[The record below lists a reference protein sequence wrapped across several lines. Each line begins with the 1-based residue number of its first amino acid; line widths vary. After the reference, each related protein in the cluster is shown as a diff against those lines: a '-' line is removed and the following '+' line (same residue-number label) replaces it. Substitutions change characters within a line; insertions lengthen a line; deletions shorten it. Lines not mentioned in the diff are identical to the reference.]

1 MSNKPGSIIN
11 YRNWRMIMPED
22 IISLIQEN
30 VIKGRMTKDDEGID
44 EEIVGQPGVAEL
56 VEKALASGLSIKDI
70 ITKGLSGGMN
80 IVGQKFEAGEYFIP
94 DMLASAQ
101 AVGAA
106 MEILEPY
113 LAESGV
119 NVKGKVI
126 VATVKDDLHDIGK
139 NIVSV
144 LLRGAGYTV
153 KDLGNNVST
162 QVIVDAV
169 KEEKPQFLGLSAL
182 LTSTMAGMAEVI
194 QMLEQNGIR
203 DQVKIIVG
211 GAPVSEEFAKS
222 IGADGYG
229 EDGFQAVAVVEA
241 LASGT
246 EN

>member
-1 MSNKPGSIIN
+1 
-11 YRNWRMIMPED
+11 MPED
-22 IISLIQEN
+22 TISLIQES
-30 VIKGRMTKDDEGID
+30 VIQGRVTKDDEGMD
-44 EEIVGQPGVAEL
+44 EGMVGQPGVTEL

-70 ITKGLSGGMN
+70 ITKGLSGGMK
-80 IVGQKFEAGEYFIP
+80 IVGQKFEAGKYFIP

-113 LAESGV
+113 LAGSGI
-119 NVKGKVI
+119 NAKGKII
-126 VATVKDDLHDIGK
+126 VATLKDDLHDIGK
-139 NIVSV
+139 NIVSI

-153 KDLGNNVST
+153 KDLGNNVDI

-169 KEEKPQFLGLSAL
+169 REEKPQFLGLSAL
-182 LTSTMAGMAEVI
+182 LTSTMARMADVI
-194 QMLEQNGIR
+194 QMLEENGLR
-203 DQVKIIVG
+203 DQVKIVVG

-229 EDGFQAVAVVEA
+229 ADGFQAVAVVEA
-241 LASGT
+241 LSSGT

>member
-1 MSNKPGSIIN
+1 
-11 YRNWRMIMPED
+11 MPED

-30 VIKGRMTKDDEGID
+30 VIQGRISKDDEGMD
-44 EEIVGQPGVAEL
+44 EGMIGQPGVTEL
-56 VEKALASGLSIKDI
+56 IERALASGLSIQNI

-94 DMLASAQ
+94 DMLASAE
-101 AVGAA
+101 AVSAA
-106 MEILEPY
+106 MEILQPR
-113 LAESGV
+113 LAAS
-119 NVKGKVI
+119 NIKTKGTII

-139 NIVSV
+139 NIVSI

-153 KDLGNNVST
+153 KDLGNNIDT

-169 KEEKPQFLGLSAL
+169 REEKPQFLGLSAL
-182 LTSTMAGMAEVI
+182 LTSTMARMADVI
-194 QMLEQNGIR
+194 QMLEQNGLR

-229 EDGFQAVAVVEA
+229 ADGFQAIAVVED

-246 EN
+246 ES

>member
-1 MSNKPGSIIN
+1 
-11 YRNWRMIMPED
+11 MPED
-22 IISLIQEN
+22 IINLIQEN
-30 VIKGRMTKDDEGID
+30 VIQGRMTKDDEGID
-44 EEIVGQPGVAEL
+44 EGIVGQPGVTEL
-56 VEKALASGLSIKDI
+56 VERALASGLSIKDI

-101 AVGAA
+101 AIGAA

-113 LAESGV
+113 LAGSGV
-119 NVKGKVI
+119 NAKGKII
-126 VATVKDDLHDIGK
+126 VATVKHDLHDIGK

-153 KDLGNNVST
+153 KDLGNNVDI

-169 KEEKPQFLGLSAL
+169 REEKPQFLGLSAL
-182 LTSTMAGMAEVI
+182 LTSTMTSMADVV
-194 QMLEQNGIR
+194 QMLEENGLR
-203 DQVKIIVG
+203 DQVKIVVG

-229 EDGFQAVAVVEA
+229 ADGFQAVAVVEA
-241 LASGT
+241 LSSGT